1 MLAYRVQEV
10 TEEWVGVLVGE
21 QEAALE
27 AAFVEDI
34 GVVTVTAP
42 NELSTRTYMPTT
54 PVLIRY
60 KTVTSDL
67 IPQAKTRL
75 VILTLPRVN
84 KL

>member
-10 TEEWVGVLVGE
+10 TEEWVGVWLGE
-21 QEAALE
+21 QGAGLE
-27 AAFVEDI
+27 AGFVEGI
-34 GVVTVTAP
+34 GVVTITAL

-67 IPQAKTRL
+67 VPQARTRL
-75 VILTLPRVN
+75 VILSLPRVS